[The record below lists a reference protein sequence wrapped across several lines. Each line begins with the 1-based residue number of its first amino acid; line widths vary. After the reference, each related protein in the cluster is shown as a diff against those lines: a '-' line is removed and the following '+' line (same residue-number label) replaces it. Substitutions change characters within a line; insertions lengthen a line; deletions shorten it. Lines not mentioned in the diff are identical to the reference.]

1 MKNLRLG
8 ILFGGLSSE
17 HEVSLASSRNVLEAS
32 RAIGGARDYDILEI
46 GLQKDGKWVIGEGA
60 HLYLVSLADAS
71 LLPTGMDVWLI
82 QQAAAKSGRSYNSF
96 AEASA
101 ALQELL
107 APNLSISQ
115 TRLPLP
121 SSEAHDLSKL
131 DVAFPVL
138 HGPYGEDGVIQ
149 GFFQLLG
156 VPVVGCGVL
165 ASAVAMDKIM
175 TNYVMDAAG
184 VLRSAWFALTRS
196 QWKLRGVP
204 FVEQMLVEQGLQYP
218 IFVKPANAGSSVG
231 ISKVKELGGLSAA
244 IDLAFLHDRRVVIEQ
259 GVVGREIELAVIGTD
274 EVKVSSV
281 ASEIIP
287 KREFYDYEAKYIED
301 STEIR
306 LPADLPKSVLTR
318 LQDLSRKAFESIDG
332 AGMARVDFFYDEA
345 NDKIYL
351 NEINTIPGFT
361 NISQYPALMKASG
374 RSYREIIDELI
385 SVAVASR

>member
-1 MKNLRLG
+1 MKNLRFG

-32 RAIGGARDYDILEI
+32 RAKGGARDYDILEI
-46 GLQKDGKWVIGEGA
+46 GLQKNGNWVIGDGA
-60 HLYLVSLADAS
+60 HLYLVSLANAS
-71 LLPTGMDVWLI
+71 LLPTGMDTWFI
-82 QQAAAKSGRSYNSF
+82 EQAATKTGRSFSSF
-96 AEASA
+96 GDAAA
-101 ALQELL
+101 ALRELL
-107 APNLSISQ
+107 TPTLSISQ
-115 TRLPLP
+115 TRLPIP
-121 SSEAHDLSKL
+121 SSDAHDLSQL

-175 TNYVMDAAG
+175 TNQVMDAVG
-184 VLRSAWFALTRS
+184 VLRSAWFPVTRS

-204 FVEQMLVEQGLQYP
+204 FVEQLLQEHGLEYP

-231 ISKVKELGGLSAA
+231 ISKVKELGSLSAA
-244 IDLAFLHDRRVVIEQ
+244 LDLAFLHDRRVLIEQ
-259 GVVGREIELAVIGTD
+259 GVVGREIELAVIGAD
-274 EVKVSSV
+274 EIKVSSV

-287 KREFYDYEAKYIED
+287 KREFYDYEAKYLED

-306 LPADLPKSVLTR
+306 LPADLPKTVLTR
-318 LQDLSRKAFESIDG
+318 LQDLTRKAFESIDG
-332 AGMARVDFFYDEA
+332 AGMARIDFFYDEA

-385 SVAVASR
+385 AVAITAR